1 MADKGYRAGKSG
13 IAAEAQ
19 KKIEA
24 NYDSEEAKKC
34 LYWIRAITGFE
45 SIPND
50 VSAINGSADN
60 FYELLHDGTLLC
72 QLIDRL
78 FPGKVNWSDKTFQ
91 VPKIEAMKLMR
102 ERERIAIFSK
112 LVQEYGVPDVYT
124 FPTESLH
131 EKGAL
136 NLAQVCVCIR
146 ALGIEAQTKPN
157 YSGPENYWPRK
168 AERNVREFT
177 EEQLKAGQSVI
188 SLQYGT
194 NQGAS
199 QAGMTMGK
207 QRMIID

>member
-1 MADKGYRAGKSG
+1 MAGYRAGKSG
-13 IAAEAQ
+13 IAADTQ

-24 NYDSEEAKKC
+24 NYDVPEARKC
-34 LYWIRAITGFE
+34 LYWIHAITGCE
-45 SIPND
+45 GIPNNAD
-50 VSAINGSADN
+50 SVDGSADN
-60 FYELLHDGTLLC
+60 FYNLLHDGTVLC

-78 FPGKVNWSDKTFQ
+78 SPGKVNWSDKTFQ
-91 VPKIEAMKLMR
+91 VPKIEAMKIMR

-112 LVQEYGVPDVYT
+112 LVQEYGVPSTYT

-146 ALGIEAQTKPN
+146 ALGIEAQAKPN

-168 AERNVREFT
+168 SEKNVREFT
-177 EEQLKAGQSVI
+177 DEQLRASQTVI

-194 NQGAS
+194 NTGAS